1 MIQKVFQLILIIVAT
16 VTLICSSSLS
26 VYQDLVIQV
35 SEHKGSDNETCFTVP
50 NSFCQSLE
58 FIASNLQN
66 YSHNITIVLDS
77 RVLLRNQVTFN
88 NSEFLTIKGRHKSG
102 KIICIAKCK
111 KGDYGGMSFMNAHYL
126 MLSNFRITSCCG
138 TSNIYYATLLLYSC
152 FDIIIT
158 YISMY
163 RSANGSAL
171 VLTNPQGVVS
181 INSCTFRR
189 NGRTQRLAS
198 NTSFA
203 GGIHLE
209 FSEQVKTN
217 ITIQKCK
224 FYDNMTPRYDAK
236 KLVSP
241 TDWNGN
247 SIGGGMCVA
256 LLEST
261 SGVNIQIMN
270 SIFHNNNANW
280 GGGLC
285 ICLQKHTHNNHILI
299 LNSTFTRNR
308 GNLGGGGAH
317 VRLDEQESG
326 LENYILFKRVTFIN
340 NSKFWRGDIHHCDV
354 Y

>member
-285 ICLQKHTHNNHILI
+285 ICLQKAYT
-299 LNSTFTRNR
+299 
-308 GNLGGGGAH
+308 
-317 VRLDEQESG
+317 
-326 LENYILFKRVTFIN
+326 
-340 NSKFWRGDIHHCDV
+340 
-354 Y
+354 

>member
-1 MIQKVFQLILIIVAT
+1 MIHKVFQLILIIVAT

-66 YSHNITIVLDS
+66 YSNNITIVLDS
-77 RVLLRNQVTFN
+77 QVFLRNQVTFN
-88 NSEFLTIKGRHKSG
+88 NSEFLTIKGRHKSS

-111 KGDYGGMSFMNAHYL
+111 KGGYGGISFMNAHYL

-138 TSNIYYATLLLYSC
+138 TSNIYHATLLLYGCS
-152 FDIIIT
+152 DITIT

-171 VLTNPQGVVS
+171 VLINPQGVVS
-181 INSCTFRR
+181 INCCTFGR

-236 KLVSP
+236 NVSL
-241 TDWNGN
+241 TN
-247 SIGGGMCVA
+247 
-256 LLEST
+256 
-261 SGVNIQIMN
+261 
-270 SIFHNNNANW
+270 
-280 GGGLC
+280 
-285 ICLQKHTHNNHILI
+285 
-299 LNSTFTRNR
+299 
-308 GNLGGGGAH
+308 
-317 VRLDEQESG
+317 
-326 LENYILFKRVTFIN
+326 
-340 NSKFWRGDIHHCDV
+340 
-354 Y
+354 